1 MRWDKAARRRL
12 SDERGTIVKDWGG
25 RIPVALIY
33 PNTYYIGM
41 SNLGFQTIYS
51 LLNSYDDIV
60 CERVFCEGDYTSI
73 ESGRPLG
80 DFAVLAFS
88 ISTELD
94 YFNVVEILKAS
105 TIPLLA
111 SERSNHHPLII
122 AGGPCVTANPEPLS
136 PFFDCFAVG
145 EGEAI
150 LPALIEVLA
159 GSDQR
164 GRDELLQVLS
174 SLPGIY
180 VPTILE
186 LYQKKPVS
194 RQWVKDIDQFATTS
208 AILTPHTEFGG
219 MYLIEV
225 TRGCRW
231 GCRFCLAGYWFRPLR
246 FRSLNSL
253 LEQTKAGLKLEKKIG
268 LLGASISDH
277 PEIEE
282 LATRLRREGA
292 QISVSSLRV
301 RPLSPV
307 LLQALAESGTATVTI
322 APEAG
327 SERLRRAINK
337 GVSES
342 DITAAVDAVGEQG
355 FRQLKLYFMVGLPT
369 ETAEDIEEL
378 INLVLAIKE
387 RLDVKQTGTHLT
399 ITIEP
404 FVPKAGTPFQWL
416 PMASPKVLSHRISW
430 IKGALERNGITVR
443 AESVSWSMVQ
453 GALSRGDRKLAQVL
467 ARTEGQSLSA
477 WRLSLSELSIEAE
490 AYTGKEIPFDR
501 KLPWDILDSGVE
513 KDYLRQEMERA
524 LRGEESP
531 PCPTI
536 ECHKCGVC

>member
-1 MRWDKAARRRL
+1 MSWDKKARRRL
-12 SDERGTIVKDWGG
+12 TDERGTIVKDWGG
-25 RIPVALIY
+25 RIPIALIY

-41 SNLGFQTIYS
+41 SNLGLHTIYR
-51 LLNSYDDIV
+51 LLNGYNDIV
-60 CERVFCEGDYTSI
+60 CERFFDEGEGVSV

-88 ISTELD
+88 VYTELD
-94 YFNVVEILKAS
+94 YFNVVDMIRAS

-111 SERSNHHPLII
+111 AERGNHHPLVI
-122 AGGPCVTANPEPLS
+122 AGGPCVSANPEPLS

-150 LPALIEVLA
+150 FPPLIDVLA
-159 GSDQR
+159 GSEHR

-180 VPTILE
+180 VPSLIE
-186 LYQKKPVS
+186 IYHQKPVS
-194 RQWVKDIDQFATTS
+194 RQWVKDIDGFATTS
-208 AILTPHTEFGG
+208 AILTPHTEFGD

-225 TRGCRW
+225 MRGCRW
-231 GCRFCLAGYWFRPLR
+231 GCRFCLAGYCFRPLR
-246 FRSLNSL
+246 FRSLDNL
-253 LEQTKAGLKLEKKIG
+253 FEQAGEGLDLGKRIG
-268 LLGASISDH
+268 LLGASVSDH
-277 PEIEE
+277 PDLDE
-282 LATRLRREGA
+282 LATRLQGEGA

-307 LLQALAESGTATVTI
+307 LLQALAESGTATVTV

-327 SERLRRAINK
+327 SERLRRVINK
-337 GVSES
+337 GVSQS
-342 DITAAVDAVGEQG
+342 DIAAAVDSVAEQG

-369 ETAEDIEEL
+369 EAAEDIEEL
-378 INLVLAIKE
+378 ISLVLGIKQ
-387 RLDVKQTGTHLT
+387 RLDTEQAGTQLT

-430 IKGALERNGITVR
+430 IKGELERKGVTVR
-443 AESVSWSMVQ
+443 AESVPWSMVQ
-453 GALSRGDRKLAQVL
+453 GTLSRGDSKLAKVL
-467 ARTEGQSLSA
+467 ARTEGRSLAS
-477 WRLSLSELSIEAE
+477 WRLALSELSIEAE
-490 AYTGKEIPFDR
+490 DYTAKEIPYDR
-501 KLPWDILDSGVE
+501 KLPWDVLDSGVG
-513 KDYLRQEMERA
+513 KGYLQQEIERA

-531 PCPTI
+531 PCPSI

>member
-1 MRWDKAARRRL
+1 MRWDKKARRRL

-41 SNLGFQTIYS
+41 SNLGLHTIYS
-51 LLNSYDDIV
+51 LLNGYDDIV
-60 CERVFCEGDYTSI
+60 CERFFDEGEGVSI
-73 ESGRPLG
+73 ESGRPLS

-94 YFNVVEILKAS
+94 YFNVVEILKKS
-105 TIPLLA
+105 TIPLLS
-111 SERSNHHPLII
+111 SERGNHHPLVI
-122 AGGPCVTANPEPLS
+122 AGGPCISANPEPLS

-150 LPALIEVLA
+150 IPALIEAIA
-159 GSDQR
+159 GSELR

-180 VPTILE
+180 VPSLLE
-186 LYQKKPVS
+186 LYRKKPVS
-194 RQWVKDIDQFATTS
+194 RQWVKDIDDFATTS
-208 AILTPHTEFGG
+208 AILTPHTEFGD

-246 FRSLNSL
+246 FRSLNNL
-253 LEQTKAGLKLEKKIG
+253 LEQSREGLNLVKRIG
-268 LLGASISDH
+268 LLGASVSDH
-277 PEIEE
+277 PEIGE
-282 LATRLRREGA
+282 LATQLRREGA

-307 LLQALAESGTATVTI
+307 LLQALAEGGTATVTL

-327 SERLRRAINK
+327 SERLRRVINK
-337 GVSES
+337 GVSQS
-342 DITAAVDAVGEQG
+342 DIVAAVDAAGEQG

-378 INLVLAIKE
+378 INLVLGIKQ
-387 RLDVKQTGTHLT
+387 RLDATQTGTHLT

-430 IKGALERNGITVR
+430 IKGELERKGVTVR
-443 AESVSWSMVQ
+443 AESVPWSMVQ
-453 GALSRGDRKLAQVL
+453 GVLSRGDRKLSQVL
-467 ARTEGQSLSA
+467 ARAEGRSLAS
-477 WRLSLSELSIEAE
+477 WRLALSELSVEAE
-490 AYTGKEIPFDR
+490 SYTAKEIPFDR
-501 KLPWDILDSGVE
+501 KLPWDVLDSGVG

-531 PCPTI
+531 PCPSI